1 MTLSTTFAAAR
12 SAIPRY
18 ALALTLGL
26 GATLPAT
33 AAEPLKI
40 TLGLA
45 SGSIP
50 SSIPRVANELGL
62 FEKHGLQVEFT
73 AMQSASTVASA
84 LLSGSVDFMTTST
97 PEPIIAN
104 ARGQQVR
111 TIAALYNGF
120 AAVVVL
126 DDDVVAKSGV
136 TPDAP
141 MDERLKVLDGLTIAS
156 VSASSNFTVGLKCAA
171 GKVGADVTMTYLDM
185 PAMVAAL
192 SRGSVQGFVATA
204 PYYAV
209 SQLSGDGVP
218 WINGPKGEF
227 PEGCSVNYA
236 LGLHTM
242 ESFAQE
248 NPEIITR
255 IRAVFDEF
263 SDIASGQPATVTV
276 ALKKLYPDIDP
287 GLVDVIYETEAFGF
301 AGAELTVEG
310 IQKEIEF
317 IKMGGTQIPGLD
329 KVDAA
334 KLIIQ

>member
-18 ALALTLGL
+18 VLALTLGL
-26 GATLPAT
+26 GAALPAA

-73 AMQSASTVASA
+73 AMQNASTVASA
-84 LLSGSVDFMTTST
+84 LLSGSVDFMTTAT

-111 TIAALYNGF
+111 TVGALYNGF

-126 DDDVVAKSGV
+126 DDEVVEKSGV
-136 TPDAP
+136 APDAP
-141 MDERLKVLDGLTIAS
+141 MEERLKVLDGLTIAS
-156 VSASSNFTVGLKCAA
+156 VSATSNFTIGLKCAA
-171 GKVGADVTMTYLDM
+171 AKVGADVTVTYLDM

-192 SRGSVQGFVATA
+192 SRGAVQGFVATA

-209 SQLSGDGVP
+209 SQVSGDGVP

-227 PEGCSVNYA
+227 PDGCSVNYA

-242 ESFAQE
+242 ERFANE
-248 NPEIITR
+248 NPEVITR
-255 IRAVFDEF
+255 IKAVFAEF
-263 SDIASGQPATVTV
+263 SDIATSQPEVVTV
-276 ALKKLYPDIDP
+276 ALKKLYPDIDAN
-287 GLVDVIYETEAFGF
+287 LIDVIYQTEAFGF
-301 AGAELTVEG
+301 AGADLTVEG
-310 IQKEIEF
+310 MQKEIEF
-317 IKMGGTQIPGLD
+317 IKMGGAQIPGID